1 MPDTLP
7 IIDYILSDSNEE
19 PGHINN
25 RDELRDAIRTRD
37 EALFS
42 ALTGKQ
48 VTRIA
53 KALSWDD
60 YKFEPRGEHSK
71 RAKATI
77 LEKVNNKTLAV
88 LAPDGVVY
96 QLGDIIRFE
105 ATTSSVWAGT
115 RSQKTRTYEN
125 QIDFLSNNTASISK
139 MPTYS
144 NTPSDSPTAY
154 FSRTDIEL
162 VSRSNLQ
169 DYRDRYTEGVDVD
182 IPSSVNGWEL
192 VETDTYEKDQT
203 TLPTD
208 LVTRMQ
214 WSNGENTYITAQWRG
229 AYSAWRLS
237 TPCEGVLTDENVDE
251 YLYEIDVPQQV
262 VRAETILTLASAAMN
277 ELDPDDFQDPY
288 DLRKPENIE
297 HSSEMYVTPIPVEL
311 PAQVGDWVVDER
323 RKRRVVWENTNPQ
336 SAWNS
341 FTVKLDF
348 HGGVSIRNEAEE
360 ESHDRRLI
368 EKYAPSGKP
377 FSGNIDADYAWRRRE
392 MFRENWFYSIAFLVQ
407 TTRTSVEN
415 STLTQLNEQTPEGV
429 DVETF
434 DHGLDT
440 DPQKTMDRENGTL
453 FAYGQGSQPT
463 RGRS

>member
-1 MPDTLP
+1 MADTLP
-7 IIDYILSDSNEE
+7 IIECILSDSNEE

-37 EALFS
+37 ETLFS
-42 ALTGKQ
+42 VLTGKQ
-48 VTRIA
+48 ITRIA

-60 YKFEPRGEHSK
+60 YKFTPRSEHSK

-77 LEKVNNKTLAV
+77 LEEVNNKTLSV

-105 ATTSSVWAGT
+105 ATTSSVWGGT
-115 RSQKTRTYEN
+115 RSRKTRTYEN
-125 QIDFLSNNTASISK
+125 QIDFLSNNTASISR

-169 DYRDRYTEGVDVD
+169 DYRDRYTEGVDID

-203 TLPTD
+203 TLPTN

-262 VRAETILTLASAAMN
+262 VRTDTIITLATAAMN
-277 ELDPDDFQDPY
+277 ELDADDFQDPY

-297 HSSEMYVTPIPVEL
+297 HPDEMLVTPAPVEL
-311 PAQVGDWVVDER
+311 PEQIGDWSVDER

-341 FTVKLDF
+341 FTVKIDY

-360 ESHDRRLI
+360 ETHDRRLI
-368 EKYAPSGKP
+368 EKYAPSGTP

-392 MFRENWFYSIAFLVQ
+392 MFRENWFYGIAFMVQ
-407 TTRTSVEN
+407 TSRAPVEN
-415 STLTQLNEQTPEGV
+415 STVTQLNEQTPEEV
-429 DVETF
+429 DIGAF

-453 FAYGQGSQPT
+453 FAYGQGSQLT